1 MAIPLTVIGGFLGA
15 GKTTLLNHLLAQDT
29 GLRFAVV
36 VNDFGD
42 LAVDGDLLAAHG
54 GDTVTLANGCICCT
68 MGDDLLLTLMQ
79 LVRRPDPPEHIL
91 VEASGVADPRP
102 IADIAVLHPGLSRDA
117 VVVLADAELVEEK
130 AEDQYVGDTI
140 RRQLAAADLVI
151 LNKCDLLDD
160 YDQNEVRQWLA
171 AQAPDAAIVK
181 ARQARVP
188 VELLLGAGLGRA
200 PGTAIDAVP
209 HDHEGS
215 THPHD
220 HAHGHE
226 DVFRAVAIPLP
237 EPLDEAAFLAVVAAL
252 PLSVLRGK
260 GIIRLRDRPGH
271 WVFQMVGRRHE
282 ISAAEVAPA
291 ENSLVFL
298 GTPEMPD
305 ESALRSLLQGALAG

>member
-15 GKTTLLNHLLAQDT
+15 GKTTLLNNLLAQDT

-117 VVVLADAELVEEK
+117 VIVLADAELVEEK
-130 AEDQYVGDTI
+130 AEDQYVGDTVV
-140 RRQLAAADLVI
+140 RQLAAADLVI

-160 YDQNEVRQWLA
+160 YDQNEVHQWLA
-171 AQAPDAAIVK
+171 AQAPNAAIVK
-181 ARQARVP
+181 ARKAQVP
-188 VELLLGAGLGRA
+188 ADLLLGAGQ
-200 PGTAIDAVP
+200 GTDTPAA
-209 HDHEGS
+209 
-215 THPHD
+215 
-220 HAHGHE
+220 AHGHGHNH
-226 DVFRAVAIPLP
+226 DDAFRSVSVVLP
-237 EPLDEAAFLAVVAAL
+237 QPLDEAAFLAFVANL
-252 PLSVLRGK
+252 PKSILRAK
-260 GIIRLRDRPGH
+260 GIVRLRERPGQ
-271 WVFQMVGRRHE
+271 WVFQLVGRRHE
-282 ISAAEVAPA
+282 LSPA
-291 ENSLVFL
+291 ENPLPENHLVFL
-298 GTPEMPD
+298 GTPEMPS
-305 ESALRSLLQGALAG
+305 EATLRGLLEGALGK

>member
-42 LAVDGDLLAAHG
+42 LAVDGDLLADHG

-68 MGDDLLLTLMQ
+68 MGDDLFLALMK
-79 LVRRPDPPEHIL
+79 LIRRDDPPEHIL

-102 IADIAVLHPGLSRDA
+102 IANIAVLHPNLTPDA

-130 AEDQYVGDTI
+130 AEDQYVGDTVH
-140 RRQLAAADLVI
+140 RQLAAADLII

-160 YDQNEVRQWLA
+160 YDQNEVRHWLGE
-171 AQAPDAAIVK
+171 QAPDAAILQ

-188 VELLLGAGLGRA
+188 AQFLLGLGSGTTA
-200 PGTAIDAVP
+200 PK
-209 HDHEGS
+209 HSHE
-215 THPHD
+215 
-220 HAHGHE
+220 HGH
-226 DVFRAVAIPLP
+226 DDAFRAVSLVLLD
-237 EPLDEAAFLAVVAAL
+237 PLDEALFVAAIAAL
-252 PLSVLRGK
+252 PSSILRAK
-260 GIIRLRDRPGH
+260 GIVRFRDKPGF
-271 WVFQMVGRRHE
+271 WLLQLVGRRHE
-282 ISAAEVAPA
+282 ISRIEPAP
-291 ENSLVFL
+291 SGTHLVFL

-305 ESALRSLLQGALAG
+305 EAAIKKLF

>member
-1 MAIPLTVIGGFLGA
+1 MPIPLTVIGGFLGA

-42 LAVDGDLLAAHG
+42 LAVDGDLLADHG

-68 MGDDLLLTLMQ
+68 MGDDLFLALMK
-79 LVRRPDPPEHIL
+79 LIRRDDPPEHIL

-102 IADIAVLHPGLSRDA
+102 IANIAVLHPDLTPDA

-160 YDQNEVRQWLA
+160 YDQNEVQLWLA
-171 AQAPDAAIVK
+171 SQAPNAAIVK
-181 ARQARVP
+181 ASRGEVP
-188 VELLLGAGLGRA
+188 AALLLGGANNAVVTAAGHNNNHGHKDRH
-200 PGTAIDAVP
+200 G
-209 HDHEGS
+209 
-215 THPHD
+215 
-220 HAHGHE
+220 HGHE
-226 DVFRAVAIPLP
+226 AAFRSVSLNLTRPLNR
-237 EPLDEAAFLAVVAAL
+237 AAFLALMDDL
-252 PLSVLRGK
+252 PLSVLRAK
-260 GIIRLRDRPGH
+260 GIFELRDEPGH
-271 WVFQMVGRRHE
+271 WLFQLVGRRHE
-282 ISAAEVAPA
+282 LTPADSAPDGDR
-291 ENSLVFL
+291 LVFL

-305 ESALRSLLQGALAG
+305 EAEIQGWLDKI